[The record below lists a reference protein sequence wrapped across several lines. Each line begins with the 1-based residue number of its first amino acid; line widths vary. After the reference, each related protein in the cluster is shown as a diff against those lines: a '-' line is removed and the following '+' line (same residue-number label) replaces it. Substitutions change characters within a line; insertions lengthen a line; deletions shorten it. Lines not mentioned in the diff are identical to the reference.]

1 MSRGPFNYPQS
12 GLNNV
17 AEYQASGLPF
27 VTQSV
32 ASTTITSV
40 EFPYVTN
47 FFTVKN
53 VSAQAVEVG
62 FTTDGLQGSNK
73 FTVLP
78 SSSITFDIRCRTLFL
93 RAGASAT
100 YELVAGL
107 TTIPRERFPFLTQS
121 LHFNSGS
128 LEGVFGYPGI

>member
-1 MSRGPFNYPQS
+1 MSFNYPQS

-17 AEYQASGLPF
+17 AEYQASGLPY

-32 ASTTITSV
+32 ATTGISSV

-53 VSAQAVEVG
+53 VSGQALEVG
-62 FTTDGLQGSNK
+62 FTTAGLQGSNK

-78 SSSITFDIRCRTLFL
+78 SSSISFTIRCRTLFV
-93 RAGASAT
+93 RSVVGSPT
-100 YELVAGL
+100 YEVVAGL
-107 TTIPRERFPFLTQS
+107 TTIPRERFPALTQS
-121 LHFNSGS
+121 LHYNSSS
-128 LEGVFGYPGI
+128 LEGSFGYPGI